1 MFPRHNSLKGK
12 HSVLSFQR
20 ASDIPK
26 ETENLL
32 TLSKFCLYSNCQN
45 NNQISGREST
55 QWASDIRMEAG
66 SLFAILSWSVFPFL
80 EGPFVSNIVASFLKM
95 RYVLVQVQDP
105 ESTCEWVMWGEK
117 FRSLQEFVH
126 FFQVPSSSRFY
137 FFQVLSTSRFYYRLF
152 FNNFGQSVF
161 FWVIFSA
168 PRHFPRCR
176 CNSLQTAH
184 FSGDDDRQRQC
195 WCNFGPRGQWK
206 KSVIWSQITDQI
218 P

>member
-1 MFPRHNSLKGK
+1 MVAYSERRSTRKKAKLKKALLCLQLYCCVFPRHNSLKGK

-95 RYVLVQVQDP
+95 HYVFG
-105 ESTCEWVMWGEK
+105 SGSGSWIYMWVGDVGGEV
-117 FRSLQEFVH
+117 SQ
-126 FFQVPSSSRFY
+126 SSGVCPF
-137 FFQVLSTSRFYYRLF
+137 LPGT
-152 FNNFGQSVF
+152 
-161 FWVIFSA
+161 
-168 PRHFPRCR
+168 
-176 CNSLQTAH
+176 
-184 FSGDDDRQRQC
+184 
-195 WCNFGPRGQWK
+195 
-206 KSVIWSQITDQI
+206 
-218 P
+218 